1 MRLQTYTSTAGLER
15 FPARERYGAWR
26 KIHDRLM
33 VEDCEYR
40 RRVNQYLMWV
50 AVGSVV
56 YCGGLNLPLLVISL
70 APISSVSMLCGW
82 GVGTLAFLI
91 FILWSSFGLQEYEN
105 GRIARELQKSA

>member
-40 RRVNQYLMWV
+40 RRVKRYLMWV
-50 AVGSVV
+50 AVGSVA
-56 YCGGLNLPLLVISL
+56 YCSGLSLPVFVRSL
-70 APISSVSMLCGW
+70 APISSVSMLWGW
-82 GVGTLAFLI
+82 GVGTVAFLI

-105 GRIARELQKSA
+105 ERIAKELEKVA